1 MISPVRGCSMDEV
14 ESERA
19 DRLRE
24 DASGG
29 VPFPPCLSCRFSAY
43 ITCTQITAISND
55 FLGGPIL
62 ITTCS
67 FLMTHLKLQAASHCK
82 I

>member
-1 MISPVRGCSMDEV
+1 VSSPVRGWSMDEV

-29 VPFPPCLSCRFSAY
+29 VPFPPCLNCRFSAY
-43 ITCTQITAISND
+43 ITCAPSKLSLD
-55 FLGGPIL
+55 RPVL
-62 ITTCS
+62 ICMVMPHM
-67 FLMTHLKLQAASHCK
+67 LINL
-82 I
+82 